1 MRASASRADRFLRAF
16 VRLILKVFFREVEV
30 AGSERIPLD
39 RPLVLVAN
47 HVNGLIDPLLL
58 WGPLPNLRTPPRFL
72 AKSTLWKNPAVRP
85 FLDLAVAIPV
95 YRRQDE
101 GSDLAKNDET
111 FSRCHELLPQ
121 GGTLALFPEGTS
133 HSDPALKPLKT
144 GAARIVLEAERKF
157 PGLGA
162 RIVPVGLLFDA
173 KQAFRSRVLV
183 AVGEPLD
190 PAPEIALQAQD
201 PIAAARH
208 LTARIDD
215 ALKEVTLNYETW
227 EDARLIARAA
237 DLYRHRAL
245 TLPTR
250 GSLAAGVA
258 FRRAFLEGYRDLR
271 ESHPGKI
278 AAAVE
283 AVRDYDVLLRACDL
297 RDDQVGA
304 AYPSSPVARFVGRS
318 LLRLLVH
325 LPLAALGTL
334 LNYPAYRL
342 IGAIV
347 KRLIRD
353 PDQTATYKVFGAF
366 LFLPLAW
373 IAEGWLLG
381 HYFGGSFGWRLGTVL
396 ALAAPFT
403 GYIALL
409 FHDRRAIFWSEVR
422 AFFLLRTRRRLAEEL
437 KSRREA
443 VLRQV
448 EELAALH
455 EIAGG
460 SPKMDGERLAGP
472 GESTK
477 TPGG

>member
-1 MRASASRADRFLRAF
+1 MPLPSPHSTEPSPSFLRAL
-16 VRLILKVFFREVEV
+16 VRLILKIFFREIEV
-30 AGSERIPLD
+30 AGAERIPRD

-58 WGPLPNLRTPPRFL
+58 WGPLPSLRTPPRFL
-72 AKSTLWKNPAVRP
+72 AKSTLWKNPLVRP
-85 FLDLAVAIPV
+85 FLDLAQAIPV

-101 GSDLAKNDET
+101 GTDPAKNDET
-111 FSRCHELLPQ
+111 FSRCHELLAQ
-121 GGTLALFPEGTS
+121 GGALALFPEGTS
-133 HSDPALKPLKT
+133 HNDPSLKPLKT

-173 KQAFRSRVLV
+173 KQTFRSRVLV
-183 AVGEPLD
+183 QVGEPLD
-190 PAPEIALQAQD
+190 PAPEIAQSD

-245 TLPTR
+245 ALPTR
-250 GSLAAGVA
+250 GSLTAGVA
-258 FRRAFLEGYRDLR
+258 FRRAFLEGYRYLR
-271 ESHPGKI
+271 RSHPEKI
-278 AAAVE
+278 AAAAE
-283 AVRDYDVLLRACDL
+283 AVRHYDGLLRATGL

-304 AYPSSPVARFVGRS
+304 AYPSSPVLGFIGRS
-318 LLRLLVH
+318 LLRLLVQ
-325 LPLAALGTL
+325 LPLAVLGTI

-342 IGAIV
+342 IGEIARRV
-347 KRLIRD
+347 THDRD
-353 PDQTATYKVFGAF
+353 QLATYKVFGAF
-366 LFLPLAW
+366 LFFPLAW
-373 IAEGWLLG
+373 IAEGWLAG
-381 HYFGGSFGWRLGTVL
+381 HYLGWKLGTLL
-396 ALAAPFT
+396 ALAAPPT
-403 GYIALL
+403 GYLALL
-409 FHDRRAIFWSEVR
+409 FHDRRTVFWHEAR
-422 AFFLLRTRRRLAEEL
+422 AFLLLRTRKRLTEEL
-437 KSRREA
+437 KTRREA

-448 EELAALH
+448 EKLAALH
-455 EIAGG
+455 ETAG
-460 SPKMDGERLAGP
+460 EHHAAP